1 MPTLWAPQERFSAR
15 RMCQVELCH
24 LSHPVLFLSRTPCH
38 PLCRVVSSPVVLAC
52 PPSLLALSPLAQ
64 VFVTLS
70 LCVTTCEFLDEL
82 LCAAVSTRAP
92 RIPGTPANQ
101 LGL

>member
-1 MPTLWAPQERFSAR
+1 MEP
-15 RMCQVELCH
+15 CH

-38 PLCRVVSSPVVLAC
+38 PSCCVVSSLVVFPC

-64 VFVTLS
+64 LFVTLS
-70 LCVTTCEFLDEL
+70 LCVTACEFLGEL
-82 LCAAVSTRAP
+82 LCATVSTRAP
-92 RIPGTPANQ
+92 HIPGTPANQ